1 MNNKMLTLLGFASK
15 AGRLA
20 YGQAASLE
28 AMQRQKTKLLVIASD
43 VSEKSQKELK
53 FHAEKNNTQYL
64 VLQEI
69 GIAELSNAVGRSCG
83 AVSVNDGSF
92 ADAIKNIG

>member
-1 MNNKMLTLLGFASK
+1 MLTLLGFASK

-43 VSEKSQKELK
+43 LSVKSQKELK

>member
-1 MNNKMLTLLGFASK
+1 MNNKILTLLGFASK

-43 VSEKSQKELK
+43 LSVKSQKELK

>member
-43 VSEKSQKELK
+43 LSVKSQKELK

-64 VLQEI
+64 VLREI

>member
-43 VSEKSQKELK
+43 LSVKSQKELK